1 MKKLIT
7 LLLIAALLLPAAA
20 LADLPDISGLTH
32 NELIELNH
40 RIQMR
45 LFSEKLINGVNIPI
59 GRYTVGEDI
68 PAGSYRV
75 AISAE
80 NGLIAISSPEGKSV
94 CSYLVGS
101 TFNVAEIGKITIE
114 EGQIFDLTYCSV
126 TLYPYSGLF

>member
-7 LLLIAALLLPAAA
+7 LLLIAVLLLPAAA

-45 LFSEKLINGVNIPI
+45 LFSEKLMNGVNIPV

-75 AISAE
+75 AISVE
-80 NGLIAISSPEGKSV
+80 NGLIVIYSPDEKTV
-94 CSYLVGS
+94 CSYALGLVYD
-101 TFNVAEIGKITIE
+101 VYEIGKITLE
-114 EGQIFDLTYCSV
+114 EGQIFDLSYGSV

>member
-7 LLLIAALLLPAAA
+7 LLLIAVLLLPAAA

-45 LFSEKLINGVNIPI
+45 LFSEKLMNGVNIPV

-80 NGLIAISSPEGKSV
+80 NGLIVIYSPDEKTV
-94 CSYLVGS
+94 CSYALGLVYD
-101 TFNVAEIGKITIE
+101 VYEIGKITLE
-114 EGQIFDLTYCSV
+114 EGQIFDLSYGSV